1 MVRPM
6 TPLIKL
12 EANYID
18 QKNNSNTLK
27 KIKQKFFIETIIL
40 TSVFIVLYV
49 INYSEPSM
57 GGWYMIGAPIPILI
71 ISFLNYK
78 SVMIGV
84 KLRRKVSVSMIFV
97 YSVPLIA
104 LIFFAF
110 KTKVLLLIAGLFFG
124 LFNRAVM
131 ISINEL
137 NSIPPATLPESKK
150 P

>member
-1 MVRPM
+1 M
-6 TPLIKL
+6 
-12 EANYID
+12 
-18 QKNNSNTLK
+18 K

-40 TSVFIVLYV
+40 TSVFIVLYI

-57 GGWYMIGAPIPILI
+57 GGWYMIGAPLPILI

-78 SVMIGV
+78 TVMIGV
-84 KLRRKVSVSMIFV
+84 KMRSKVSISMIFI
-97 YSVPLIA
+97 YSVPLIS

-110 KTKVLLLIAGLFFG
+110 NTKLLILVAGFFFG

-137 NSIPPATLPESKK
+137 NSIPPTTLPKSKK
-150 P
+150 Q